1 MMMQHT
7 DKLHS
12 SDELPPNPST
22 GVSLRFILTSV
33 FCFVRLIV
41 ALHMVRRKSWFKANR
56 SAILLFDLCLHVL
69 ITASLLRYSTTSPVR
84 VLRKITTGMLLF
96 KSISFDDDEQ
106 VWIRVIVWI
115 TSVERRWN
123 GERAPDRTNL
133 IRKRPEVHAE
143 LLYRSSLHM
152 ALIIREIVSAV
163 IIALFMLSIFHST
176 VLDTKYDWFPIRHVL
191 MSVEHFVPVTVG
203 CIFILG
209 ALHADVS
216 ENRKSVQNSS
226 IATRPKQTCQV
237 CLEDKDLTEF
247 DGLPIPDCQHPTRTI
262 CDACT
267 VQHVQIAF
275 RVTFTDDVYCPELEC
290 GVIFDSSIVSKLLSL
305 SGDQTLVDRYERY
318 VLHREIEKMDG
329 FIWCSNPQCTSGQLH
344 EGGESNRIVTCHTC
358 RQKTCFVHK
367 VRWHEGLTCDEFSYN
382 IGTNDGESQEWILTN
397 AKKCPRCPYHIQ
409 KNDGCDHMT
418 CTRCRH
424 QFCWLCLADYGP
436 IRQDG
441 NHRHQA
447 SCKHYSAYKRA

>member
-1 MMMQHT
+1 MKIAEIMLRRYNAVQPNTISSHVRISLILMSAWSFSLLFEFISTAGSTSFSTPTFFEHIQSVTDGLASRSHMGIALTCFFLMVVLLNMHAENCLFTIYLTVLKLFELLLPLVDLINLFFIYIMVMQQTHE
-7 DKLHS
+7 LLAF
-12 SDELPPNPST
+12 DESAPNPST

-33 FCFVRLIV
+33 FCFVRLVI
-41 ALHMVRRKSWFKANR
+41 ALHMVRRKPSFKANR

-106 VWIRVIVWI
+106 VWIRVIGWI
-115 TSVERRWN
+115 ASVERRLN

-216 ENRKSVQNSS
+216 ENRKSVQNTN
-226 IATRPKQTCQV
+226 IAK
-237 CLEDKDLTEF
+237 
-247 DGLPIPDCQHPTRTI
+247 
-262 CDACT
+262 
-267 VQHVQIAF
+267 
-275 RVTFTDDVYCPELEC
+275 
-290 GVIFDSSIVSKLLSL
+290 
-305 SGDQTLVDRYERY
+305 
-318 VLHREIEKMDG
+318 
-329 FIWCSNPQCTSGQLH
+329 
-344 EGGESNRIVTCHTC
+344 
-358 RQKTCFVHK
+358 RQ
-367 VRWHEGLTCDEFSYN
+367 
-382 IGTNDGESQEWILTN
+382 Q
-397 AKKCPRCPYHIQ
+397 P
-409 KNDGCDHMT
+409 
-418 CTRCRH
+418 
-424 QFCWLCLADYGP
+424 
-436 IRQDG
+436 
-441 NHRHQA
+441 
-447 SCKHYSAYKRA
+447 